1 MRRSKNRGKE
11 DDWGG
16 KGGERETERHR
27 GTAKGLKG
35 EVDKSVS
42 AEVE

>member
-1 MRRSKNRGKE
+1 MTGEERGGSKR
-11 DDWGG
+11 
-16 KGGERETERHR
+16 ERERQRHR

>member
-1 MRRSKNRGKE
+1 MTGEERGE
-11 DDWGG
+11 ANAR
-16 KGGERETERHR
+16 ERQRHR